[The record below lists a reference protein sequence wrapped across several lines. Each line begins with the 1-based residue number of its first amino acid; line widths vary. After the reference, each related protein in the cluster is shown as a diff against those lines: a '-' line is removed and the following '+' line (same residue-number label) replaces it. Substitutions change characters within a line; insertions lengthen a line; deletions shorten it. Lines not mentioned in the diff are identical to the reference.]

1 MLVHMAM
8 LQATL
13 VQAIRS
19 PLATITLVLVSPMT
33 SSMWP
38 ITLVLMKLWVESL
51 SRRARSLWPWM

>member
-19 PLATITLVLVSPMT
+19 PLAIIPLVLVSPMT

-38 ITLVLMKLWVESL
+38 ITPVLMKLWVESL
-51 SRRARSLWPWM
+51 SRRVRSLWSWM